1 MSGKDDR
8 NDLSGEGAV
17 RPGLTATVALY
28 APAGSHSRRSL
39 GQSAVIPH
47 AIYNYEYY
55 QRRSPTIHTSGSV
68 SPFPGLAPTRD
79 GRLGGL

>member
-1 MSGKDDR
+1 MQQGRRGSAHGMAAPEACEGDAASLCGKRSESMSGKDDR

-39 GQSAVIPH
+39 GQSAVIC
-47 AIYNYEYY
+47 N
-55 QRRSPTIHTSGSV
+55 
-68 SPFPGLAPTRD
+68 L
-79 GRLGGL
+79 

>member
-47 AIYNYEYY
+47 AICNYEYY
-55 QRRSPTIHTSGSV
+55 QRRSPTIERYRRRSSARVWSNCGSM
-68 SPFPGLAPTRD
+68 S
-79 GRLGGL
+79 

>member
-17 RPGLTATVALY
+17 RPGLMATVAPF

-39 GQSAVIPH
+39 GQIGRYPPCNL
-47 AIYNYEYY
+47 YNNEYY
-55 QRRSPTIHTSGSV
+55 QRKTPHY
-68 SPFPGLAPTRD
+68 
-79 GRLGGL
+79 

>member
-28 APAGSHSRRSL
+28 APAGSHSRRSP

-47 AIYNYEYY
+47 AICNYEYY
-55 QRRSPTIHTSGSV
+55 QRRTPTIFFFFIGEPEV
-68 SPFPGLAPTRD
+68 AWAALEP
-79 GRLGGL
+79 GGLPNS